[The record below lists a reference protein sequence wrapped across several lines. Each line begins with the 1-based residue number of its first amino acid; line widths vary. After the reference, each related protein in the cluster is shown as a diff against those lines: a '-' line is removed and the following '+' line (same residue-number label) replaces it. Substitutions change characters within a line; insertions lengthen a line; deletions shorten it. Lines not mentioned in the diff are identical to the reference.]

1 MKKEDTEEESVS
13 SHREKDFACVAPLIH
28 KVISRKLGSR
38 HRDWVEDLKQKVFL
52 KLWRW
57 KEDHKF
63 EDDLT
68 EEEWRK
74 LANVAAHNEV
84 TDFFREKYIR
94 DVPFSQM
101 NDAMQ
106 QEITEIES
114 YEVLAGNSKPE
125 ICSLLKLV
133 WRAAQKLTLRQKYAY
148 FLPFSDFIVEFILCE
163 CCSIE
168 ELAFYFEVSE
178 SKLSEIIDRLP
189 LSEENIGKLL
199 EAKLGGKIAPK
210 QIWEARSKAKARL
223 AAALRDS
230 VFNER
235 SSITKRD

>member
-1 MKKEDTEEESVS
+1 MKKEDTKESVS
-13 SHREKDFACVAPLIH
+13 PSQEKDFACVAPLIH

-38 HRDWVEDLKQKVFL
+38 HRDSVEDLKQKVFL

-57 KEDHKF
+57 RKDHGV
-63 EDDLT
+63 DDLS
-68 EEEWRK
+68 EEEWQK

-106 QEITEIES
+106 QEIIEIES
-114 YEVLAGNSKPE
+114 FEVLAGNSKPE
-125 ICSLLKLV
+125 VCSLLKLV
-133 WRAAQKLTLRQKYAY
+133 WQTAQILTLRQKYAY

-163 CCSIE
+163 CCSIG
-168 ELAFYFEVSE
+168 ELAFYFEVNE
-178 SKLSEIIDRLP
+178 NELSEIIDRLP
-189 LSEENIGKLL
+189 FSEENIGKLL
-199 EAKLGGKIAPK
+199 EEKIGGKITSK

-223 AAALRDS
+223 ATALRDS

-235 SSITKRD
+235 SSVAKKD

>member
-1 MKKEDTEEESVS
+1 MKKDDIEEESVS
-13 SHREKDFACVAPLIH
+13 PDREKDFACVAPLVH

-38 HRDWVEDLKQKVFL
+38 HRDSIEDLKQKVFL

-57 KEDHKF
+57 KKDQGVN
-63 EDDLT
+63 DLS
-68 EEEWRK
+68 EEEWQK

-101 NDAMQ
+101 SDQMQ
-106 QEITEIES
+106 QEVIEIES
-114 YEVLAGNSKPE
+114 FEVLAGNSKPE
-125 ICSLLKLV
+125 ICSLLTLV
-133 WRAAQKLTLRQKYAY
+133 WKAAQNLTLRQKYAY

-163 CCSIE
+163 CCSIG
-168 ELAFYFEVSE
+168 ELAFYFEVRE

-189 LSEENIGKLL
+189 FSEANIGKLL
-199 EAKLGGKIAPK
+199 EEKTGGKIAPK

-223 AAALRDS
+223 AADLRDS
-230 VFNER
+230 IFNER
-235 SSITKRD
+235 SSVAKRH